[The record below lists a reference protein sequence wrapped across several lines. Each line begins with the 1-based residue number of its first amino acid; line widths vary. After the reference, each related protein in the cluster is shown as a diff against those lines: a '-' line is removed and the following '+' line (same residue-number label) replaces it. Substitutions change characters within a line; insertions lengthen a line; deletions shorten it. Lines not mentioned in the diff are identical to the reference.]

1 MKGDEEG
8 LCDIRELQLVTNL
21 LYEKSTPLEWFY
33 PPIGKVAS
41 FAHRNFKAKI
51 ISKSDYESKRKSFLS
66 KNPESKYEIPDY
78 GGFMEA
84 FFCAGVL
91 PMTETEDF
99 LKSLAESRNTL
110 HGGKPLWVGYDTS
123 VLRRSFFSNIID
135 FLKSHKLDNSVGH
148 VVSGGV
154 TEELMQGMDHKYKSH
169 EVATLSKGFPEASSF
184 FNQPGRNARL
194 CRIGMADMKNMKGRR
209 VFHTIKSKKGDL
221 NIIRGYEE
229 FEEGRN
235 AEVVLFSADKN
246 FVEMSIQKALRAHY
260 VDYNNWKLQKHIENN
275 PIPLNVVSRILYYGT
290 MVFGMTRLS
299 GSELYSIWSGKKV
312 EDWDNGYIKAIMKG
326 NLSIPFRKAHGVLK
340 DMKKSGFIPKN

>member
-51 ISKSDYESKRKSFLS
+51 ISKSDYESKRMSFLS
-66 KNPESKYEIPDY
+66 KNPECKYEIPPYSD
-78 GGFMEA
+78 FMEI
-84 FFCAGVL
+84 FFCADVL
-91 PMTETEDF
+91 PMTKTEDY

-135 FLKSHKLDNSVGH
+135 FLKSQKLDNSIGH
-148 VVSGGV
+148 VVAGGV
-154 TEELMQGMDHKYKSH
+154 TEELMQGMDHKFKSH
-169 EVATLSKGFPEASSF
+169 EVAKLSKEFPEASNF
-184 FNQPGRNARL
+184 FNQPGRSARFH
-194 CRIGMADMKNMKGRR
+194 RIGMADMKNMKGRR
-209 VFHTIKSKKGDL
+209 VFLPIKSKKGDL

-229 FEEGRN
+229 FEEDRY

-246 FVEMSIQKALRAHY
+246 FVEMAHQKALKAHY
-260 VDYNNWKLQKHIENN
+260 VDYNSWESQKHIESN

-290 MVFGMTRLS
+290 MIFGMTRLS
-299 GSELYSIWSGKKV
+299 GAELYSIWSGKKV

-326 NLSIPFRKAHGVLK
+326 NQSKPFRKAHGVLK
-340 DMKKSGFIPKN
+340 DMKKSGFITKN